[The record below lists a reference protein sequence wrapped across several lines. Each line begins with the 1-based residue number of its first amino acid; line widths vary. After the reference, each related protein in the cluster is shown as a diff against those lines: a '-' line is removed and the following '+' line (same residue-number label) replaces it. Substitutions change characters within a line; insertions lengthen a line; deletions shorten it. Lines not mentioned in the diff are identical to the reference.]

1 MIGMHNRSVARNT
14 ASVFVLV
21 TSLLAFAHP
30 SHAQTKVERG
40 RIVDTKYDVSVA
52 KPAYKNKHPAV
63 LFDNAH
69 FNYHTSDGLYKPLV
83 DLITNDGYRVTPNK
97 QPLSAKGLTGFDILL
112 IANARSAEDQDRE
125 SIDPAFTKD
134 ECDAVYDW
142 VRGGGSLLLIADHAP
157 YGAAADMLAV
167 RFGVDMGKGWAVDD
181 VNYEKSGN
189 NAWLVFTRENNLL
202 GDHTI
207 TNGRGETERVKRIIT
222 FAGQSLKGPEGSA
235 VLFKLSDTAMDRDRP
250 GSLEPASAKGRAQA
264 VAFKS
269 GKGRVV
275 VLGEAAMMTAGI
287 VLEDGKEKFRIG
299 MNFPGVDNRQFA
311 LNVMH
316 WLSGLTK

>member
-1 MIGMHNRSVARNT
+1 MIGMHNRSVARNA

-21 TSLLAFAHP
+21 TSLLAFAH
-30 SHAQTKVERG
+30 SADAQTKHE
-40 RIVDTKYDVSVA
+40 RIVDTKFDVSVA
-52 KPAYKNKHPAV
+52 KPAYKDKHPAV

-69 FNYHTSDGLYKPLV
+69 FNYHTSDGLYTPLV
-83 DLITNDGYRVTPNK
+83 DLIANDGYRVTPNK
-97 QPLSAKGLTGFDILL
+97 QPLSAKGLDGFDILL
-112 IANARSAEDQDRE
+112 IANARSAQDQTPT
-125 SIDPAFTKD
+125 STDPAFTKE

-157 YGAAADMLAV
+157 FGAAAEMLAV

-181 VNYEKSGN
+181 VYYEKSGN
-189 NAWLVFTRENNLL
+189 KGWLVFTRENNLL
-202 GDHTI
+202 GDHPI
-207 TNGRGETERVKRIIT
+207 TNGRGETERIKRIIT

-235 VLFKLSDTAMDRDRP
+235 VLFKLSDTAKDQTRP
-250 GSLEPASAKGRAQA
+250 GSPEPVSAKGRAQA

-275 VLGEAAMMTAGI
+275 VLGEAAMMSAGI
-287 VLEDGKEKFRIG
+287 VLEDGKEKYKVG

>member
-1 MIGMHNRSVARNT
+1 MIGMHNRSVARNA
-14 ASVFVLV
+14 ASVFVLI

-30 SHAQTKVERG
+30 SHAQTKVERV
-40 RIVDTKYDVSVA
+40 VDVEFDVSVA
-52 KPAYKNKHPAV
+52 KPAYKNKHPKV
-63 LFDNAH
+63 LFDEAH
-69 FNYHTSDGLYKPLV
+69 FNYHTSAGLYKPFV

-97 QPLSAKGLTGFDILL
+97 QPFSAKGLDGFDILL
-112 IANARSAEDQDRE
+112 IANARSAEDQTPTE
-125 SIDPAFTKD
+125 KSTEPAFTKD

-157 YGAAADMLAV
+157 FGAAAEMLAV
-167 RFGVDMGKGWAVDD
+167 RFGVDMGKGWAVDE
-181 VNYEKSGN
+181 VHYEKSGN

-207 TNGRGETERVKRIIT
+207 TNGRGETERIKRIIT
-222 FAGQSLKGPEGSA
+222 FAGQSLKGPEGST
-235 VLFKLSDTAMDRDRP
+235 VLFKLSDTAKDQNRP
-250 GSLEPASAKGRAQA
+250 GSPEPASAKGRAQA

-275 VLGEAAMMTAGI
+275 VVGEAAMLSAGI
-287 VLEDGKEKFRIG
+287 VLEDGKEKYRVG
-299 MNFPGVDNRQFA
+299 MNFPGVDNRQFG